1 MDLKKQISQTFW
13 QGLVRPMVLHQASIG
28 PVYGGRLS
36 KYFGSLGYK
45 ISPGSLYPLLHSL
58 ENANFLHSRIK
69 IFRGRAR
76 KYYEL
81 TPEGQDCLEAL
92 RQELGTIVQEVIL
105 G

>member
-1 MDLKKQISQTFW
+1 
-13 QGLVRPMVLHQASIG
+13 
-28 PVYGGRLS
+28 
-36 KYFGSLGYK
+36 
-45 ISPGSLYPLLHSL
+45 LHSL
-58 ENANFLHSRIK
+58 EKASFLHSRIR

-92 RQELGTIVQEVIL
+92 RQELGAIVREVIL

>member
-13 QGLVRPMVLHQASIG
+13 QGLVRLIVLHQANLG

-36 KYFGSLGYK
+36 KYFRSLGHE

-58 ENANFLHSRIK
+58 EKASFLHSRIR

-92 RQELGTIVQEVIL
+92 RQELGAIVREVIL